1 MLSGPWSRC
10 IQLDQTGKGFG
21 ETARTRPVPRSL
33 RCDVENIFDQEVI
46 GDAGLKGIKLLVTRS
61 TQLVHSL
68 QSPQDINVRHALLF
82 RVITRFY
89 VSPSKN
95 RDDVVSFLLVF
106 IPCICRPRR
115 CPTNSTRCACRLLG
129 SGLQKK
135 QWAANCN
142 QRESL
147 AGIAGLR
154 NRLPSYPEADWKSSP
169 RERVCGHKDLSLRQ
183 ASQSRANL
191 RNIP

>member
-68 QSPQDINVRHALLF
+68 HSPQDINVRHALLF

-106 IPCICRPRR
+106 IPWIGHAP
-115 CPTNSTRCACRLLG
+115 S
-129 SGLQKK
+129 
-135 QWAANCN
+135 
-142 QRESL
+142 QRELTVLVESENQQTVML
-147 AGIAGLR
+147 LR
-154 NRLPSYPEADWKSSP
+154 PAVVAVDVLPQPLVARLNRTTVHVICKVRDNKRNGGQRVVIRGKVLRKS
-169 RERVCGHKDLSLRQ
+169 
-183 ASQSRANL
+183 
-191 RNIP
+191 

>member
-10 IQLDQTGKGFG
+10 IQLDQTGKGCG
-21 ETARTRPVPRSL
+21 ETACARAVPRSL

-61 TQLVHSL
+61 IQLVHSL

-106 IPCICRPRR
+106 IPWIGRAP
-115 CPTNSTRCACRLLG
+115 G
-129 SGLQKK
+129 
-135 QWAANCN
+135 
-142 QRESL
+142 QRELTVLVKSENQQTIVL
-147 AGIAGLR
+147 LR
-154 NRLPSYPEADWKSSP
+154 PVVVAVDMLPQPSVARDDARRTRPVVHVVYKVRDYKRNSGQRIVIRGKVL
-169 RERVCGHKDLSLRQ
+169 RE
-183 ASQSRANL
+183 SQV
-191 RNIP
+191 